1 MCSPRAFWLNVHM
14 QIWLRDDLESLAYV
28 LLFLPRGDLPW
39 RQCAMRHIHAS
50 KTACTG
56 TALGTNFPP
65 EFGALLDCCRA
76 LGSGGCLNALG
87 ANPTRRS
94 TGLPRMGFYP

>member
-1 MCSPRAFWLNVHM
+1 M

-28 LLFLPRGDLPW
+28 LLFLLCGDLPW
-39 RQCAMRHIHAS
+39 RSGSTSAESRQCVMRHIHAS